1 MPYASLNNSESETRS
16 ECYTR
21 MSRETG
27 SKILAQL
34 YRREA
39 ARWAAQGE

>member
-1 MPYASLNNSESETRS
+1 MPSQSLNKSQSETRS

-27 SKILAQL
+27 SKILAAL

-39 ARWAAQGE
+39 ARWLAQGE